1 MALNDRLN
9 RNGDGSDLTPVEL
22 IDAKLTQLADRWAN
36 DWQART
42 RQSRQSLTFDLYIL
56 ATVAALIYVFLTH
69 EFLFLGVAVLA
80 YAGSAPGKRRG
91 GLIDEIQLEAAGLPR
106 RTLKYLGVFIL
117 GLGLYGL
124 LSSAMMIPIYLLHGD
139 AILPCL
145 PGLVGG
151 LALTALKV
159 ADYVARTNPSRPDGD
174 AEKPL
179 RRAWKSRAL
188 PMSA

>member
-91 GLIDEIQLEAAGLPR
+91 GLIDEIQLEVAGLPR

-124 LSSAMMIPIYLLHGD
+124 LSRAMMIPI
-139 AILPCL
+139 
-145 PGLVGG
+145 
-151 LALTALKV
+151 
-159 ADYVARTNPSRPDGD
+159 
-174 AEKPL
+174 
-179 RRAWKSRAL
+179 
-188 PMSA
+188 